1 MTSNS
6 NETGAKSE
14 KPLPSWLPT
23 GLVQKAFNLAAE
35 RHAKQTRK
43 GGIIPYLSHL
53 MAVSALVTENGGNE
67 VQAASAL
74 LHDVLEDTPT
84 QESELTQVMGAEV
97 NAIVVACSSK
107 RFGDPK
113 EDPWVTKNRYLK
125 NLEAKSS
132 DDPSLLVTLADKL
145 HNAQSCVNEYP
156 TDAAERAKYWKKFNA
171 GYELQK
177 HWYTSLYQGLN
188 SKGSLPDP
196 LMMRLKASIDI
207 LFN

>member
-1 MTSNS
+1 MSNK
-6 NETGAKSE
+6 AV
-14 KPLPSWLPT
+14 PAWQPT

-35 RHAKQTRK
+35 RHSKQTRK

-67 VQAASAL
+67 VQASSAL

-84 QESELTQVMGAEV
+84 QESELTEIMGTEV
-97 NAIVVACSSK
+97 NAIVIACSSK

-113 EDPWVTKNRYLK
+113 EDPWATKDRYLK
-125 NLEAKSS
+125 NLEAKSV

-156 TDAAERAKYWKKFNA
+156 TDSVERAEYWQKFNA

-177 HWYTSLYQGLN
+177 HWYTSLYKGLN
-188 SKGSLPDP
+188 SKGTLPVP
-196 LMMRLKASIDI
+196 LMKRFKAAIDI

>member
-1 MTSNS
+1 MTN
-6 NETGAKSE
+6 
-14 KPLPSWLPT
+14 KPNPFWQPT

-43 GGIIPYLSHL
+43 GGQIPYLSHL
-53 MAVSALVTENGGNE
+53 MAVSALVTENGGSE
-67 VQAASAL
+67 VQAAAAL

-84 QESELTQVMGAEV
+84 QESELIDHVGAEV

-107 RFGDPK
+107 RFGDAK
-113 EDPWVTKNRYLK
+113 EDPWATKDRYLA
-125 NLEAKSS
+125 NLDAKSANDS
-132 DDPSLLVTLADKL
+132 SLLVTLADKL

-156 TDAAERAKYWKKFNA
+156 TDLVKRAEYWSKFNA

-177 HWYTSLYQGLN
+177 HWYTSLYKGLN
-188 SKGSLPDP
+188 SKSTLPDP
-196 LMMRLKASIDI
+196 LMRRFKTAIDI

>member
-1 MTSNS
+1 MSNKL
-6 NETGAKSE
+6 NPA
-14 KPLPSWLPT
+14 WQPT

-35 RHAKQTRK
+35 RHSQQTRK

-53 MAVSALVTENGGNE
+53 MAVSALVTENGGDE
-67 VQAASAL
+67 VQASSAL

-84 QESELTQVMGAEV
+84 QESELTEIMGAEV
-97 NAIVVACSSK
+97 NKIVVACSSK

-113 EDPWVTKNRYLK
+113 EDPWATKDRYLK
-125 NLEAKSS
+125 NLEAKAV

-156 TDAAERAKYWKKFNA
+156 TDPVERAEYWQKFNA

-177 HWYTSLYQGLN
+177 HWYTSLYKGLN
-188 SKGSLPDP
+188 SKGTLPDP
-196 LMMRLKASIDI
+196 LMRRFKAAIDI

>member
-1 MTSNS
+1 MN
-6 NETGAKSE
+6 N
-14 KPLPSWLPT
+14 KPNPAWQPT

-35 RHAKQTRK
+35 RHSKQTRK
-43 GGIIPYLSHL
+43 GGKIPYLSHL
-53 MAVSALVTENGGNE
+53 MAVSALVTENGGDE

-84 QESELTQVMGAEV
+84 QESELTEIMGAEV
-97 NAIVVACSSK
+97 NRIVVACSSK

-113 EDPWVTKNRYLK
+113 EDPWATKDRYLK
-125 NLEAKSS
+125 NLEAKSV

-156 TDAAERAKYWKKFNA
+156 TDPVERAEYWQKFNV

-177 HWYTSLYQGLN
+177 HWYTSLYKGLN
-188 SKGSLPDP
+188 SKGTLPDP
-196 LMMRLKASIDI
+196 LMRRFKAAIDI

>member
-1 MTSNS
+1 VSNKANS
-6 NETGAKSE
+6 A
-14 KPLPSWLPT
+14 WQPT

-35 RHAKQTRK
+35 RHYKQTRK
-43 GGIIPYLSHL
+43 GGKIPYLSHL

-84 QESELTQVMGAEV
+84 QESELTQIMGAEV

-113 EDPWVTKNRYLK
+113 EDPWATKDRYLK

-132 DDPSLLVTLADKL
+132 EDPSLLVTLADKL

-156 TDAAERAKYWKKFNA
+156 ADPLERAEYWQKFNA

-188 SKGSLPDP
+188 SKGTLPDP
-196 LMMRLKASIDI
+196 LMNRFKTAIGI
-207 LFN
+207 LFD

>member
-1 MTSNS
+1 MSNK
-6 NETGAKSE
+6 AV
-14 KPLPSWLPT
+14 PAWQPT

-35 RHAKQTRK
+35 RHSKQTRK
-43 GGIIPYLSHL
+43 GGIVPYLSHL

-67 VQAASAL
+67 VQASSAL

-84 QESELTQVMGAEV
+84 QESELTEIMGTEV
-97 NAIVVACSSK
+97 NAIVIACSSK

-113 EDPWVTKNRYLK
+113 EDPWATKDRYLK
-125 NLEAKSS
+125 NLEAKSV

-156 TDAAERAKYWKKFNA
+156 TDSVERAEYWQKFNA

-177 HWYTSLYQGLN
+177 HWYTSLYKGLN
-188 SKGSLPDP
+188 SKGTLPVP
-196 LMMRLKASIDI
+196 LMKRFKAAIDI

>member
-1 MTSNS
+1 MSN
-6 NETGAKSE
+6 
-14 KPLPSWLPT
+14 KPNPAWQPT

-35 RHAKQTRK
+35 RHSKQTRK
-43 GGIIPYLSHL
+43 GGKIPYLSHL
-53 MAVSALVTENGGNE
+53 MAVSALVTENGGDE

-84 QESELTQVMGAEV
+84 QESELTEIMGAEV
-97 NAIVVACSSK
+97 NQIVVACSSK

-113 EDPWVTKNRYLK
+113 EDPWATKDRYLK
-125 NLEAKSS
+125 NLATKSV

-156 TDAAERAKYWKKFNA
+156 TDPVERAEYWQKFNA

-177 HWYTSLYQGLN
+177 HWYTCLYKGLI
-188 SKGSLPDP
+188 SKGTLPDP
-196 LMMRLKASIDI
+196 LMKRFKAAIDI

>member
-1 MTSNS
+1 VSDKANL
-6 NETGAKSE
+6 A
-14 KPLPSWLPT
+14 WQPT

-43 GGIIPYLSHL
+43 GGKIPYLSHL

-84 QESELTQVMGAEV
+84 QESELTQIMGPEV

-113 EDPWVTKNRYLK
+113 EDPWATKDRYLK
-125 NLEAKSS
+125 NLEAKAS

-156 TDAAERAKYWKKFNA
+156 ADLVERAEYWQKFNA
-171 GYELQK
+171 GYELQR
-177 HWYTSLYQGLN
+177 HWYTSIYHGLN
-188 SKGSLPDP
+188 SKGTLPVP
-196 LMMRLKASIDI
+196 LMRRFKTAIYI

>member
-1 MTSNS
+1 MN
-6 NETGAKSE
+6 N
-14 KPLPSWLPT
+14 KPNPAWQPT

-35 RHAKQTRK
+35 RHSKQTRK
-43 GGIIPYLSHL
+43 GGKIPYLSHL
-53 MAVSALVTENGGNE
+53 MAVSALVTENGGDE

-84 QESELTQVMGAEV
+84 QESELTQIVGAEV

-107 RFGDPK
+107 RFGDSK
-113 EDPWVTKNRYLK
+113 EDPWATKDRYLK
-125 NLEAKSS
+125 NLEAKAV

-156 TDAAERAKYWKKFNA
+156 TDPVERAEYWQKFNA

-188 SKGSLPDP
+188 SKGTLPDP
-196 LMMRLKASIDI
+196 LMRRFKTAIDI
-207 LFN
+207 LFT

>member
-1 MTSNS
+1 MSNKA
-6 NETGAKSE
+6 NPA
-14 KPLPSWLPT
+14 WQPT
-23 GLVQKAFNLAAE
+23 GLVQKAFNLAAD
-35 RHAKQTRK
+35 RHSKQTRK
-43 GGIIPYLSHL
+43 GGKIPYLSHL
-53 MAVSALVTENGGNE
+53 MAVSALVTENGGSE

-74 LHDVLEDTPT
+74 LHDVIEDTPT
-84 QESELTQVMGAEV
+84 QESELTEILGAEV

-113 EDPWVTKNRYLK
+113 EDPWATKDRYLK

-132 DDPSLLVTLADKL
+132 EDPSLLVTLADKL

-156 TDAAERAKYWKKFNA
+156 TDPLERAEYWQKFNA

-188 SKGSLPDP
+188 SKGTLPVP
-196 LMMRLKASIDI
+196 LMSRFKTAIDI

>member
-1 MTSNS
+1 MTNKSNP
-6 NETGAKSE
+6 A
-14 KPLPSWLPT
+14 WQPT
-23 GLVQKAFNLAAE
+23 GLVQNAFNLAAE
-35 RHAKQTRK
+35 RHSKQTRK

-84 QESELTQVMGAEV
+84 QESELTQLMGAEV
-97 NAIVVACSSK
+97 TAIVVACSSK
-107 RFGDPK
+107 RFGEDE
-113 EDPWVTKNRYLK
+113 EDPWATKDRYLK

-156 TDAAERAKYWKKFNA
+156 TDAAKRAKYWQKFNA
-171 GYELQK
+171 GYKLQK
-177 HWYTSLYQGLN
+177 HWYTSLYKGLN
-188 SKGSLPDP
+188 SKGTLPDP
-196 LMMRLKASIDI
+196 LMSRFKTAIDI

>member
-1 MTSNS
+1 MSNKA
-6 NETGAKSE
+6 NPT
-14 KPLPSWLPT
+14 WQPT

-35 RHAKQTRK
+35 RHSQQTRK
-43 GGIIPYLSHL
+43 GGKIPYLSHL

-84 QESELTQVMGAEV
+84 QESELIEIMGAEV

-113 EDPWVTKNRYLK
+113 EDPWATKDRYLK

-132 DDPSLLVTLADKL
+132 EDPSLLVTLADKL

-156 TDAAERAKYWKKFNA
+156 TDAAERTKYWKKFNA

-177 HWYTSLYQGLN
+177 HWYTSLYEGLN
-188 SKGSLPDP
+188 SKGTLPVP
-196 LMMRLKASIDI
+196 LMSRFKTAIDI